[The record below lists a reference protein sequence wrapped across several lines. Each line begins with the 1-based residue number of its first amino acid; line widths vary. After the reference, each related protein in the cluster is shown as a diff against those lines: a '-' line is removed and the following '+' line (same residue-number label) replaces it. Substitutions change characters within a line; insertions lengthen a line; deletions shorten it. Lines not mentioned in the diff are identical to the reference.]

1 MRAVLQ
7 RVSRAQVDVDGN
19 TVARMEGGLLILLGV
34 THTDGKENA
43 EKLARKCAQL
53 RIFPD
58 EEEKM
63 NRSLLDVGGAAI
75 VVSQFTLFADARK
88 GLRPAFVDAAPP
100 ELAAP
105 LVDYFA
111 ECLRGLGISVGQGK
125 FGAHMKV
132 DLLNDGPVTIILEM

>member
-75 VVSQFTLFADARK
+75 VVSQFTLFADAARACVPHLWMLPRPNWL
-88 GLRPAFVDAAPP
+88 LRWWITLQSVCAGWVYLWDRANLAP
-100 ELAAP
+100 
-105 LVDYFA
+105 
-111 ECLRGLGISVGQGK
+111 
-125 FGAHMKV
+125 
-132 DLLNDGPVTIILEM
+132 T